1 MPRTRPF
8 DPTLLKRT
16 GLRVC
21 ARAFL
26 YVCLCVRACVRACVC
41 ACDVNALVCVR
52 VCVHARVSVCASVR
66 ARVSRTHVRTRV
78 RTRVCMCAGWPIGGG
93 VVPLQCEVER
103 QPERPRPV
111 LSYLPTRRPPAQ
123 HSCGMSARRAHATSL
138 PIAHKRREC
147 SRFQSD
153 GLYPASCPGG
163 VPLDAGDDVE
173 DILSV
178 GGNVD
183 AAMHEMMQAARG
195 GRFLDSLRR
204 IHNSHKVLECVS

>member
-41 ACDVNALVCVR
+41 ACEVNALVCVR

-103 QPERPRPV
+103 QPQRPRPV
-111 LSYLPTRRPPAQ
+111 LSYLPPRRSPAQ
-123 HSCGMSARRAHATSL
+123 HSHVGAPRARNESA
-138 PIAHKRREC
+138 
-147 SRFQSD
+147 
-153 GLYPASCPGG
+153 
-163 VPLDAGDDVE
+163 
-173 DILSV
+173 
-178 GGNVD
+178 
-183 AAMHEMMQAARG
+183 
-195 GRFLDSLRR
+195 DST
-204 IHNSHKVLECVS
+204 